1 MKPGEILHGFKLVY
15 SQPMP
20 DLKATLHR
28 FTYWKNGADVIWLER
43 DDVNKTFGIAF
54 RTVPSDH
61 TGIFH
66 ILEHSVLNGS
76 EKYPLR
82 EPFVDLLK
90 SSLATFINAFTFPD
104 KTMYPFSS
112 RNDKDFLN
120 LMDVYMDAVL
130 HPLSLRDPHSFRQE
144 GWHYEL
150 DNPDGELT
158 INGVVFNEM
167 KGAYTSPDSLI
178 RDYLDRQLFPD
189 TCYGKDSGGDPDHIP
204 ELTYED
210 YLANHHRFYHP
221 SNSYIWLDGSID
233 TDAVFAKLDSFLQ
246 DYDRINPDSDIAL
259 QAPITPAEKTEYYP
273 VGPEDDKGSKAIIG
287 MGWVYG
293 TYADTLNWRSAR

>member
-189 TCYGKDSGGDPDHIP
+189 TCYGKD
-204 ELTYED
+204 
-210 YLANHHRFYHP
+210 
-221 SNSYIWLDGSID
+221 
-233 TDAVFAKLDSFLQ
+233 
-246 DYDRINPDSDIAL
+246 
-259 QAPITPAEKTEYYP
+259 
-273 VGPEDDKGSKAIIG
+273 
-287 MGWVYG
+287 
-293 TYADTLNWRSAR
+293 